1 MTFLWIVLGV
11 GYFLFNLI
19 TTLMLWEENTRLQ
32 RILYLFLGFPIVLL
46 AGVTILLYAIV
57 TFINPQNKP

>member
-1 MTFLWIVLGV
+1 MTFLWILLGV

-19 TTLMLWEENTRLQ
+19 TTLMLWEENTPFQ
-32 RILYLFLGFPIVLL
+32 RVLYLFLGFPIVLL
-46 AGVTILLYAIV
+46 AGVTILLYALV